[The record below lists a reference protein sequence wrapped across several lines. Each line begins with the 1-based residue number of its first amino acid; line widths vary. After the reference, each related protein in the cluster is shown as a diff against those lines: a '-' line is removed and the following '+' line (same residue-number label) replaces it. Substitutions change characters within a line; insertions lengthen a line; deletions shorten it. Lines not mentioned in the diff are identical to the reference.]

1 MGKVIMF
8 DEARAVR
15 QQRARPA
22 REFPLRP
29 VSRRNAGP
37 FAPAETARVVE
48 GATRL
53 AWWPV
58 TFGLRLW
65 EHSLDALGAATHIA
79 ENRRDGVRARRQ

>member
-15 QQRARPA
+15 RQFAGPAQARAPRSA
-22 REFPLRP
+22 RGRH
-29 VSRRNAGP
+29 VGP

-48 GATRL
+48 GATTF

-65 EHSLDALGAATHIA
+65 EQSLAALGAAA
-79 ENRRDGVRARRQ
+79 DVPQPRRDGARARHQ